1 MPHCISQCGVRRA
14 ARSLRRVGPA
24 GPRTRERASA
34 PATQVLAGARS
45 VRDGQPEQQHKK
57 ACHVARHERDAPGA
71 APARTARQSTLP
83 GGTAALWT
91 RPARA
96 ARFASRRRSAAARTT
111 LREGEAAFAS
121 CGAPSSS
128 PPRLAAAARLARAP
142 LLAARRNPACAP
154 PCIAHTRARARPRP
168 GRHDPDRV
176 RVLLAPAC
184 TGSHRATRCLAAR
197 TCEVGH

>member
-91 RPARA
+91 RPTRAFRVAAPIGRREDDAPRGRSLRLLLAPRPPLRRDWPLRLASLARRSSPRGA
-96 ARFASRRRSAAARTT
+96 TRRARRRASR
-111 LREGEAAFAS
+111 
-121 CGAPSSS
+121 
-128 PPRLAAAARLARAP
+128 
-142 LLAARRNPACAP
+142 
-154 PCIAHTRARARPRP
+154 TRARARAR
-168 GRHDPDRV
+168 DP
-176 RVLLAPAC
+176 AAMIQ
-184 TGSHRATRCLAAR
+184 TGCARCSRLRA
-197 TCEVGH
+197 